1 MPTEKLTLHGL
12 KLGSCT
18 AQMSS
23 EAAQEHDLNVYT
35 ACVRS
40 ALDGQRKWN
49 AQVSILRKGTS
60 WVRDAWLANSMWSN
74 RDFMLHGWKLSTL
87 DVEAF
92 APWSSPLSS
101 HEFNMVKC
109 STEEAGY
116 NWQYKNAFIGSDKET
131 ESMINEVIKS
141 SHQAYLNDFRKISG
155 YL

>member
-23 EAAQEHDLNVYT
+23 EAAQEHVVDEWHYMKNNDKNAFVRVKDLNVYT

-74 RDFMLHGWKLSTL
+74 RDLLLHGWKLRSHAFLMGL
-87 DVEAF
+87 DIFPE
-92 APWSSPLSS
+92 
-101 HEFNMVKC
+101 
-109 STEEAGY
+109 
-116 NWQYKNAFIGSDKET
+116 
-131 ESMINEVIKS
+131 
-141 SHQAYLNDFRKISG
+141 
-155 YL
+155 